1 MACRVLVDEGKSD
14 WALRNSAKLSSDY
27 SETLCIGQGDLAPPA
42 GSGDYEIAE
51 FCKKECCDLLTGDKK
66 AYEPMLKVEG
76 VKSVQISLYSGDGNG
91 GQKIY
96 LVRMH

>member
-1 MACRVLVDEGKSD
+1 MACRVLVDEAKIG
-14 WALRNSAKLSSDY
+14 WASENSAKISSDY
-27 SETLCIGQGDLAPPA
+27 SEILCIGQGDKAPSA

-51 FCKKECCDLLTGDKK
+51 FCRKECCDLLTGGKK

-76 VKSVQISLYSGDGNG
+76 VKSVQISLYSDDKIS